1 MDTTIVILLVCSGLL
16 VGVINTFAGA
26 AAAITMAL
34 FTALGL
40 PINVANGT
48 NRIPVLAQTLVMSI
62 GFARQGYLDLSAG
75 FRLAIPTICGAVF
88 GSLYAT
94 HVNPTIFQYLLCTI
108 LIILLC
114 VLLFN
119 PQRFMRNESLGN
131 RKVRFADYF
140 WFLLIGLYGGFFHIG
155 IGYLILT
162 ATIVGMG

>member
-62 GFARQGYLDLSAG
+62 GFARQG
-75 FRLAIPTICGAVF
+75 
-88 GSLYAT
+88 
-94 HVNPTIFQYLLCTI
+94 
-108 LIILLC
+108 
-114 VLLFN
+114 
-119 PQRFMRNESLGN
+119 
-131 RKVRFADYF
+131 
-140 WFLLIGLYGGFFHIG
+140 
-155 IGYLILT
+155 
-162 ATIVGMG
+162 